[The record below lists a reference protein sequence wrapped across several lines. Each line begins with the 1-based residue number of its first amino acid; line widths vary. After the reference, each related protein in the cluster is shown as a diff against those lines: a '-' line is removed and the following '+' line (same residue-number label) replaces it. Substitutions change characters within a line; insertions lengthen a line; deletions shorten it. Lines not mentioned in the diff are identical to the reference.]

1 MAGMSARR
9 FLRRHWL
16 ALTLFAAGAVILCV
30 AVALLR
36 TMPPRSITMATGPDG
51 GAYHEVGKFYRAI
64 LARSGVELRLRPTGG
79 AVENLALLR
88 DPRSGV
94 SLALVQSGSASPSDD
109 TTLES
114 LGTLFFEPLWLFY
127 RSELRPLDID
137 NLKGRKVSI
146 GPEGSGTR
154 VVALDL
160 LKRSGADR
168 EAGELLPLAPHAA
181 EEKLLNGEIDAALML
196 QSWDSPVVK
205 RLLAD
210 ERIELASL
218 RHADAYVALLPYLS
232 KVTLPAGVADLA
244 RNRPATN
251 TALVAAQAS
260 LIVRGDLNTAIQY
273 LLLNTAVQ
281 IHSGPG
287 VFQRAGQFP
296 AAEAIDI
303 PLSDEAQQFYKS
315 GRPFLQNYLP
325 FWMAALIARLLVLLI
340 PIVGVLYPLMRFIP
354 ALYGWGMRRK
364 ITRIYGELRFLEA
377 EMETS
382 GTQLDPLEATERLD
396 QLERQANQLKMPIA
410 YASML
415 YLLRNH
421 IALVRDRLKATIRP
435 AELSAA
441 SSAAQPP
448 P

>member
-1 MAGMSARR
+1 
-9 FLRRHWL
+9 
-16 ALTLFAAGAVILCV
+16 
-30 AVALLR
+30 
-36 TMPPRSITMATGPDG
+36 
-51 GAYHEVGKFYRAI
+51 
-64 LARSGVELRLRPTGG
+64 
-79 AVENLALLR
+79 
-88 DPRSGV
+88 
-94 SLALVQSGSASPSDD
+94 
-109 TTLES
+109 
-114 LGTLFFEPLWLFY
+114 
-127 RSELRPLDID
+127 
-137 NLKGRKVSI
+137 
-146 GPEGSGTR
+146 
-154 VVALDL
+154 
-160 LKRSGADR
+160 
-168 EAGELLPLAPHAA
+168 
-181 EEKLLNGEIDAALML
+181 
-196 QSWDSPVVK
+196 
-205 RLLAD
+205 
-210 ERIELASL
+210 
-218 RHADAYVALLPYLS
+218 
-232 KVTLPAGVADLA
+232 
-244 RNRPATN
+244 
-251 TALVAAQAS
+251 
-260 LIVRGDLNTAIQY
+260 

-354 ALYGWGMRRK
+354 AVYGWGMRRK

-382 GTQLDPLEATERLD
+382 GTQLDPLEAAERLD

-441 SSAAQPP
+441 STAAQPP
-448 P
+448 R